1 MPADRTADLVA
12 RASRINGRGVFARRA
27 LPARRKVG
35 EVTGQLVRLPAARR
49 RVENRRR
56 IFLVELS
63 TRTALDCSAGN
74 VLRHLNH
81 ACAPNCYLRVRGYVA
96 DGYRRVKLKVM
107 PFVKRTPPS
116 ATRSKPST
124 WRGAQSTCRASSS
137 RPSRPSA
144 ARSRLSSC

>member
-56 IFLVELS
+56 IFLVELT

-81 ACAPNCYLRVRGYVA
+81 ACAPNCYLRVRGYAVEVYTLRQLA
-96 DGYRRVKLKVM
+96 AGEELTIDYGQTPHRRGM
-107 PFVKRTPPS
+107 RCTC
-116 ATRSKPST
+116 
-124 WRGAQSTCRASSS
+124 GAPGCR
-137 RPSRPSA
+137 R
-144 ARSRLSSC
+144 RL